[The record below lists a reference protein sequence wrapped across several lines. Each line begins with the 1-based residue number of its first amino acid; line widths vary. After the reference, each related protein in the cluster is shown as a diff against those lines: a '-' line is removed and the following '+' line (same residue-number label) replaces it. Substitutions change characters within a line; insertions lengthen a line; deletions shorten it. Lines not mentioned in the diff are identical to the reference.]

1 MQNSRMFSN
10 MRGLLLCL
18 EVPPIMQLK
27 FVLSPLFLAVALS
40 GCQITDEHSQ
50 TAESNVA
57 PLADCDELHDSEE
70 AINDCEIA
78 RDGVID
84 VVHPK
89 DELLDETVELV
100 EAQDVEAKV
109 VITDVW
115 QRVSDGLYFD
125 VPDDRRVD
133 VQRKWYLKHPEYMAR
148 VVNRAKP
155 FLHYI
160 VSEVEQRE
168 MPMELVLL
176 PIVESAFD
184 PFAYSHGRA
193 AGMWQFIPGTGKRFG
208 MEQTWWYDGRRD
220 VVAST
225 KGALDYL
232 TYLAK
237 MFDGDWLHALAAYNS
252 GEGRVSRAIRANK
265 KAGKPTD
272 FWHLDLPR
280 ETRAYVPKLLALADI
295 LKNRDTYAYA
305 WPAVENVAVIE
316 IVDIGSQVDLAF
328 AADLAGM
335 TLEELHALNPGFNR
349 WATSPD
355 GPHRLVLPVD
365 KAADFSMALAKIDRH
380 DRLNWVRYEVKS
392 GDSLSEIASQYHTT
406 VKVIK
411 QVNDLS
417 SNTIRV
423 GQPIMVPVALK
434 ALDSY
439 SLSQGERLART
450 QNTAHRGHKITH
462 TVRSGD
468 TLWDIARKYNV
479 STKKL
484 AKWNG
489 MAPTDMLRLGKKLV
503 VWQDSENTDNAD
515 AIIKQLTYTVRNG
528 DSLSRIAAKFNV
540 RINDISK
547 WNDISR
553 KRYLQ
558 PGQKLKLF
566 VDVTRLNST
575 G

>member
-1 MQNSRMFSN
+1 
-10 MRGLLLCL
+10 
-18 EVPPIMQLK
+18 MQLK
-27 FVLSPLFLAVALS
+27 FVLSPLVLAVGLS
-40 GCQITDEHSQ
+40 GCQITDEQ
-50 TAESNVA
+50 TLESSTNDQA
-57 PLADCDELHDSEE
+57 LASCNELHTTEE

-78 RDGVID
+78 RDGVIE
-84 VVHPK
+84 VVHPN
-89 DELLDETVELV
+89 DALLDE
-100 EAQDVEAKV
+100 AQEIVDTQNIETQA

-115 QRVSDGLYFD
+115 QRVSDGLRFHI
-125 VPDDRRVD
+125 PDDKRVES
-133 VQRKWYLKHPEYMAR
+133 QRNWYLKHPEYMKR
-148 VVNRAKP
+148 VVTRAQP
-155 FLHYI
+155 FLYYI
-160 VSEVEQRE
+160 VDEIEKRD

-225 KGALDYL
+225 QGALDYL
-232 TYLAK
+232 TYLAN
-237 MFDGDWLHALAAYNS
+237 MFDGNWLHALAAYNS
-252 GEGRVSRAIRANK
+252 GEGRVSKAIRANK

-272 FWHLDLPR
+272 FWNLRLPR

-305 WPAVENVAVIE
+305 WPEVENVAVID

-335 TLEELHALNPGFNR
+335 SLKELHALNPGFNR
-349 WATSPD
+349 WATSPE
-355 GPHRLVLPVD
+355 GPHRLVLPLD
-365 KAADFSMALAKIDRH
+365 KASNFADALAKIDRN
-380 DRLNWVRYEVKS
+380 DRLNWVRYTVKS
-392 GDSLSEIASQYHTT
+392 GDSLSEIASKYHTT
-406 VKVIK
+406 VNVVK
-411 QVNDLS
+411 QVNELK

-423 GQPIMVPVALK
+423 GQAIMVPVALK
-434 ALDSY
+434 ALDAY
-439 SLSQGERLART
+439 SLSQGERLAAT
-450 QNTAHRGHKITH
+450 QNTKRSAHKITH
-462 TVRSGD
+462 TVKSGD
-468 TLWDIARKYNV
+468 TLWDIARKYKV

-484 AKWNG
+484 ASWNG
-489 MAPTDMLRLGKKLV
+489 MAPNDMLKLGKTLV
-503 VWQDSENTDNAD
+503 VWQDAPASKNSD

-528 DSLSRIAAKFNV
+528 DSLSRIASKFNV

-547 WNDISR
+547 WNNINS

-566 VDVTRLNST
+566 VDVTRLDST

>member
-1 MQNSRMFSN
+1 
-10 MRGLLLCL
+10 
-18 EVPPIMQLK
+18 MQLK
-27 FVLSPLFLAVALS
+27 FVLSPLVLAVGLS
-40 GCQITDEHSQ
+40 GCQITDEQ
-50 TAESNVA
+50 TLESSTNDQA
-57 PLADCDELHDSEE
+57 LASCNELHTTEE
-70 AINDCEIA
+70 AISDCEIA
-78 RDGVID
+78 RDGVIE
-84 VVHPK
+84 VVHPN
-89 DELLDETVELV
+89 DALLDE
-100 EAQDVEAKV
+100 AQEIVDTQNIETQA

-115 QRVSDGLYFD
+115 QRVSDGLRFHI
-125 VPDDRRVD
+125 PDDKRVES
-133 VQRKWYLKHPEYMAR
+133 QRNWYLKHPEYMKR
-148 VVNRAKP
+148 VVTRAQP
-155 FLHYI
+155 FLYYI
-160 VSEVEQRE
+160 VDEIEKRD

-225 KGALDYL
+225 QGALDYL
-232 TYLAK
+232 TYLAN
-237 MFDGDWLHALAAYNS
+237 MFDGSWLHALAAYNS
-252 GEGRVSRAIRANK
+252 GEGRVSKAIRANK

-272 FWHLDLPR
+272 FWNLRLPR

-305 WPAVENVAVIE
+305 WPEVENVAVID

-335 TLEELHALNPGFNR
+335 SLKELHALNPGFNR
-349 WATSPD
+349 WATSPE
-355 GPHRLVLPVD
+355 GPHRLVLPLD
-365 KAADFSMALAKIDRH
+365 KASNFADALAKIDRN
-380 DRLNWVRYEVKS
+380 DRLNWVRYTVKS
-392 GDSLSEIASQYHTT
+392 GDSLSEIASKYHTT
-406 VKVIK
+406 VNVVK
-411 QVNDLS
+411 QVNELK

-423 GQPIMVPVALK
+423 GQAIMVPVALK
-434 ALDSY
+434 ALDAY
-439 SLSQGERLART
+439 SLSQGERLAAT
-450 QNTAHRGHKITH
+450 QNTKRSAHKITH
-462 TVRSGD
+462 TVKSGD
-468 TLWDIARKYNV
+468 TLWDIARKYKV

-484 AKWNG
+484 ASWNG
-489 MAPTDMLRLGKKLV
+489 MAPNDMLKLGKTLV
-503 VWQDSENTDNAD
+503 VWQDAPASKNSD

-528 DSLSRIAAKFNV
+528 DSLSRIASKFNV

-547 WNDISR
+547 WNNINS

-566 VDVTRLNST
+566 VDVTRLDST

>member
-1 MQNSRMFSN
+1 
-10 MRGLLLCL
+10 
-18 EVPPIMQLK
+18 MQLK
-27 FVLSPLFLAVALS
+27 FVLSPLVLAVGLS
-40 GCQITDEHSQ
+40 GCQITDEQ
-50 TAESNVA
+50 TLESSTNDQA
-57 PLADCDELHDSEE
+57 LASCNELHTTEE
-70 AINDCEIA
+70 AISDCEIA
-78 RDGVID
+78 RDGVIE
-84 VVHPK
+84 VVHPN
-89 DELLDETVELV
+89 DALLDE
-100 EAQDVEAKV
+100 AQEIVDTQNIETQA

-115 QRVSDGLYFD
+115 QRVSDGLRFHI
-125 VPDDRRVD
+125 PDDKRVES
-133 VQRKWYLKHPEYMAR
+133 QRNWYLKHPEYMKR
-148 VVNRAKP
+148 VVTRAQP
-155 FLHYI
+155 FLYYI
-160 VSEVEQRE
+160 VDEIEKRD

-225 KGALDYL
+225 QGALDYL
-232 TYLAK
+232 TYLAN
-237 MFDGDWLHALAAYNS
+237 MFDGNWLHALAAYNS
-252 GEGRVSRAIRANK
+252 GEGRVSKAIRANK

-272 FWHLDLPR
+272 FWNLRLPR

-305 WPAVENVAVIE
+305 WPEVENVAVID

-335 TLEELHALNPGFNR
+335 SLKELHALNPGFNR
-349 WATSPD
+349 WATSPE
-355 GPHRLVLPVD
+355 GPHRLVLPLD
-365 KAADFSMALAKIDRH
+365 KASTFADALAKIDRN
-380 DRLNWVRYEVKS
+380 DRLNWVRYTVKS
-392 GDSLSEIASQYHTT
+392 GDSLSEIASKYHTT
-406 VKVIK
+406 VKVVK
-411 QVNDLS
+411 QVNELK

-423 GQPIMVPVALK
+423 GQAIMVPVALK
-434 ALDSY
+434 ALDAY
-439 SLSQGERLART
+439 SLSQGERLAAT
-450 QNTAHRGHKITH
+450 QNTKRSAHKITH
-462 TVRSGD
+462 TVKSGD
-468 TLWDIARKYNV
+468 TLWDIARKYKV

-484 AKWNG
+484 ASWNG
-489 MAPTDMLRLGKKLV
+489 MAPNDMLKLGKTLV
-503 VWQDSENTDNAD
+503 VWQDAPASKNSD

-528 DSLSRIAAKFNV
+528 DSLSRIASKFNV

-547 WNDISR
+547 WNNINS

-566 VDVTRLNST
+566 VDVTRLDST

>member
-1 MQNSRMFSN
+1 
-10 MRGLLLCL
+10 
-18 EVPPIMQLK
+18 MQLK
-27 FVLSPLFLAVALS
+27 FVLSPLVLAVGLS
-40 GCQITDEHSQ
+40 GCQITDEQ
-50 TAESNVA
+50 TLESSTNDQA
-57 PLADCDELHDSEE
+57 LASCNELHTTEE
-70 AINDCEIA
+70 AISDCEIA
-78 RDGVID
+78 RDGVIE
-84 VVHPK
+84 VVHPN
-89 DELLDETVELV
+89 DALLDE
-100 EAQDVEAKV
+100 AQEIVDTQNIETQA

-115 QRVSDGLYFD
+115 QRVSDGLRFHI
-125 VPDDRRVD
+125 PDDKRVES
-133 VQRKWYLKHPEYMAR
+133 QRNWYLKHPEYMKR
-148 VVNRAKP
+148 VVTRAQP
-155 FLHYI
+155 FLYYI
-160 VSEVEQRE
+160 VDEIEKRD

-225 KGALDYL
+225 QGALDYL
-232 TYLAK
+232 TYLAN
-237 MFDGDWLHALAAYNS
+237 MFDGNWLHALAAYNS
-252 GEGRVSRAIRANK
+252 GEGRVSKAIRANK

-272 FWHLDLPR
+272 FWNLRLPR

-305 WPAVENVAVIE
+305 WPEVENVAVID

-335 TLEELHALNPGFNR
+335 SLKELHALNPGFNR
-349 WATSPD
+349 WATSPE
-355 GPHRLVLPVD
+355 GPHRLVLPLD
-365 KAADFSMALAKIDRH
+365 KASNFADALAKIDRN
-380 DRLNWVRYEVKS
+380 DRLNWVRYTVKS
-392 GDSLSEIASQYHTT
+392 GDSLSEIASKYHTT
-406 VKVIK
+406 VNVVK
-411 QVNDLS
+411 QVNELK

-423 GQPIMVPVALK
+423 GQAIMVPVALK
-434 ALDSY
+434 ALDAY
-439 SLSQGERLART
+439 SLSQGERLAAT
-450 QNTAHRGHKITH
+450 QNTKRRAHKITH
-462 TVRSGD
+462 TVKSGD
-468 TLWDIARKYNV
+468 TLWDIARKYKV

-484 AKWNG
+484 ASWNG
-489 MAPTDMLRLGKKLV
+489 MAPNDMLKLGKKLV
-503 VWQDSENTDNAD
+503 VWQDTPVNKNSD

-528 DSLSRIAAKFNV
+528 DSLSRIASKFNV

-547 WNDISR
+547 WNNINS

-566 VDVTRLNST
+566 VDVTRLDST

>member
-1 MQNSRMFSN
+1 
-10 MRGLLLCL
+10 
-18 EVPPIMQLK
+18 MQLK
-27 FVLSPLFLAVALS
+27 FVLSPLVLAVGLS
-40 GCQITDEHSQ
+40 GCQITDEQ
-50 TAESNVA
+50 TLESSTNDQA
-57 PLADCDELHDSEE
+57 LASCNELHTTEE

-78 RDGVID
+78 RDGVIE
-84 VVHPK
+84 VVHPN
-89 DELLDETVELV
+89 DALLDE
-100 EAQDVEAKV
+100 AQEIVDTQNIETQA

-115 QRVSDGLYFD
+115 QRVSDGLRFHI
-125 VPDDRRVD
+125 PDDKRVEA
-133 VQRKWYLKHPEYMAR
+133 QKAWYLKHPEYMKR
-148 VVNRAKP
+148 VVTRAQP
-155 FLHYI
+155 FLYYI
-160 VSEVEQRE
+160 VDEIEKRD

-184 PFAYSHGRA
+184 PFAYSQGRA

-225 KGALDYL
+225 QGALDYL
-232 TYLAK
+232 TYLAN
-237 MFDGDWLHALAAYNS
+237 MFDGNWLHALAAYNS
-252 GEGRVSRAIRANK
+252 GEGRVSKAIRANK

-272 FWHLDLPR
+272 FWNLRLPR

-305 WPAVENVAVIE
+305 WPEVENVAVID

-335 TLEELHALNPGFNR
+335 SLKELHALNPGFNR
-349 WATSPD
+349 WATSPE
-355 GPHRLVLPVD
+355 GPHRLVLPLD
-365 KAADFSMALAKIDRH
+365 KASNFADALAKIDRN
-380 DRLNWVRYEVKS
+380 DRLNWVRYTVKS
-392 GDSLSEIASQYHTT
+392 GDSLSEIASKYHTT
-406 VKVIK
+406 VNVVK
-411 QVNDLS
+411 QVNELK

-423 GQPIMVPVALK
+423 GQAIMVPVALK
-434 ALDSY
+434 ALDAY
-439 SLSQGERLART
+439 SLSQGERLAAT
-450 QNTAHRGHKITH
+450 QNTKRSAHKITH
-462 TVRSGD
+462 TVKSGD
-468 TLWDIARKYNV
+468 TLWDIARKYKV

-484 AKWNG
+484 ASWNG
-489 MAPTDMLRLGKKLV
+489 MAPNDMLKLGKTLG
-503 VWQDSENTDNAD
+503 VWQDTPVNKNSD

-528 DSLSRIAAKFNV
+528 DSLSRIASKFNV

-547 WNDISR
+547 WNNINS

-566 VDVTRLNST
+566 VDVTRLDST

>member
-1 MQNSRMFSN
+1 
-10 MRGLLLCL
+10 
-18 EVPPIMQLK
+18 MQLK
-27 FVLSPLFLAVALS
+27 FVLSPLVLAVGLS
-40 GCQITDEHSQ
+40 GCQITDEQ
-50 TAESNVA
+50 TLESSTNDQA
-57 PLADCDELHDSEE
+57 LASCNELHTTEE
-70 AINDCEIA
+70 AISDCEIA
-78 RDGVID
+78 RDGVIE
-84 VVHPK
+84 VVHPN
-89 DELLDETVELV
+89 DALLDE
-100 EAQDVEAKV
+100 AQEIVDTQNIETQA

-115 QRVSDGLYFD
+115 QRVSDGLRFHI
-125 VPDDRRVD
+125 PDDKRVES
-133 VQRKWYLKHPEYMAR
+133 QRNWYLKHPEYMKR
-148 VVNRAKP
+148 VVTRAQP
-155 FLHYI
+155 FLYYI
-160 VSEVEQRE
+160 VDEIEKRD

-225 KGALDYL
+225 QGALDYL
-232 TYLAK
+232 TYLAN
-237 MFDGDWLHALAAYNS
+237 MFDGNWLHALAAYNS
-252 GEGRVSRAIRANK
+252 GEGRVSKAIRANK

-272 FWHLDLPR
+272 FWNLRLPR

-305 WPAVENVAVIE
+305 WPEVENVAVID

-335 TLEELHALNPGFNR
+335 SLKELHALNPGFNR
-349 WATSPD
+349 WATSPE
-355 GPHRLVLPVD
+355 GPHRLVLPLD
-365 KAADFSMALAKIDRH
+365 KASNFADALAKIDRN
-380 DRLNWVRYEVKS
+380 DRLNWVRYTVKS
-392 GDSLSEIASQYHTT
+392 GDSLSEIASKYHTT
-406 VKVIK
+406 VNVVK
-411 QVNDLS
+411 QVNELK

-423 GQPIMVPVALK
+423 GQAIMVPVALK
-434 ALDSY
+434 ALDAY
-439 SLSQGERLART
+439 SLSQGERLAAT
-450 QNTAHRGHKITH
+450 QNTKRSAHKITH
-462 TVRSGD
+462 TVKSGD
-468 TLWDIARKYNV
+468 TLWDIARKYKV

-484 AKWNG
+484 ASWNG
-489 MAPTDMLRLGKKLV
+489 MAPNDMLKLGKTLV
-503 VWQDSENTDNAD
+503 VWQDAPASKNSD

-528 DSLSRIAAKFNV
+528 DSLSRIASKFDV

-547 WNDISR
+547 WNNINS

-566 VDVTRLNST
+566 VDVTRLDST